1 MKLLFLTI
9 VKIDN
14 IEERGIYNDLLRK
27 FRDEGHEVFIV
38 TSLERR
44 EQKATSLI
52 KANGVFILQVKTLNL
67 QKVNIVEKG
76 IGTLLIEYQY
86 LQAIKTYL
94 PKEKFDVI
102 LYSTPPITFSNVI
115 KFIKNRDNAYAYL
128 LLKDIFPQNA
138 VDMKMIGKGGIIHNF
153 FLKKEH
159 ELYRISDTIG
169 CMSEANRNYI
179 LKHNPNISSSKVEVN
194 PNSITPLDIKY
205 LPEDLQSVR
214 EKYGVPLDKKVFVYG
229 GNLGKPQGL
238 DFLLQTIENC
248 VENKAFF
255 LIVGSGTEYDRIHEW
270 FQQKRPQNA
279 LLLAGL
285 AKNDYDVLLK
295 ACDVGMIFLHKDFTI
310 PNFPS
315 RLLSYLEMRI
325 PVIAATDKSSDIGSV
340 IEEAQCGY
348 WIETGD
354 LKQIEAIISRLCID
368 GEIYEQMKTNAWQL
382 IKNEFGIEKSYELIT
397 KKIKN
402 VQKKY

>member
-27 FRDEGHEVFIV
+27 FRDEGHEVFII

-52 KANGVFILQVKTLNL
+52 KANGVSILKVKTLNL
-67 QKVNIVEKG
+67 QKTNLIEKG

-94 PKEKFDVI
+94 LEESFDVI
-102 LYSTPPITFSNVI
+102 LYSTPPITFSSII

-138 VDMKMIGKGGIIHNF
+138 VDMKMMGKGGLIHQF
-153 FLKKEH
+153 FSKKEH
-159 ELYRISDTIG
+159 ELYRISDMIG
-169 CMSEANRNYI
+169 CMSEANKNYI
-179 LKHNPNISSSKVEVN
+179 LKHNPTISSSKVEVN
-194 PNSITPLDIKY
+194 PNSITPLDIRC
-205 LPEDLQSVR
+205 LPEELESLR
-214 EKYGVPLDKKVFVYG
+214 EKYGLPLDKKVFVYG
-229 GNLGKPQGL
+229 GNLGKPQGI
-238 DFLLQTIENC
+238 DFLLETIENC
-248 VENKAFF
+248 AEKRAFF
-255 LIVGSGTEYDRIHEW
+255 LIIGSGTEYNKIYEW
-270 FQQKRPQNA
+270 FRQRNPHNA

-285 AKNDYDVLLK
+285 PKNDYDILLK

-315 RLLSYLEMRI
+315 RLLSYLEMRM
-325 PVIAATDKSSDIGSV
+325 PVIAATDKSSDIGDV
-340 IEEAQCGY
+340 IEKARCGY
-348 WIETGD
+348 WVEAGN
-354 LKQIEAIISRLCID
+354 LKHIEAIISRLCV
-368 GEIYEQMKTNAWQL
+368 EEENYEQMKINAWQL
-382 IKNEFGIEKSYELIT
+382 IENEYSIEKSYDLIA

-402 VQKKY
+402 V

>member
-52 KANGVFILQVKTLNL
+52 KANGVHVLQVKTLNL

-76 IGTLLIEYQY
+76 IATLLIEYQY
-86 LQAIKTYL
+86 LQAIKINL
-94 PKEKFDVI
+94 SEEKFDVI

-138 VDMKMIGKGGIIHNF
+138 VDMKMIAKGGLIHQF
-153 FLKKEH
+153 FIKKEH
-159 ELYRISDTIG
+159 QLYRISDMIG

-179 LKHNPNISSSKVEVN
+179 LKHNPNIPSSKVEVN
-194 PNSITPLDIKY
+194 PNSITPVDIMY
-205 LPEDLQSVR
+205 LPEELESVR
-214 EKYGVPLDKKVFVYG
+214 EKYGIPLDKKVFVYG
-229 GNLGKPQGL
+229 GNLGKPQGI
-238 DFLLQTIENC
+238 DFLLETIENC
-248 VENKAFF
+248 AEKKAFF
-255 LIVGSGTEYDRIHEW
+255 LIIGSGTEYNRIYKW
-270 FQQKRPQNA
+270 FQQRNPHNA

-285 AKNDYDVLLK
+285 PKNDYDILLK

-315 RLLSYLEMRI
+315 RLLSYLEMRM
-325 PVIAATDKSSDIGSV
+325 PVIAATDISSDIGNV
-340 IEEAQCGY
+340 IEKAECGY
-348 WIETGD
+348 WVKSGNYLRLLEIIKLLCSDETY
-354 LKQIEAIISRLCID
+354 LA
-368 GEIYEQMKTNAWQL
+368 QMKANSWKLLQRDFKVDISYNL
-382 IKNEFGIEKSYELIT
+382 IFQKIT
-397 KKIKN
+397 Y
-402 VQKKY
+402 V

>member
-44 EQKATSLI
+44 EQKPTSLI
-52 KANGVFILQVKTLNL
+52 NANGVSILQVKTLNL

-94 PKEKFDVI
+94 SEEKFDII
-102 LYSTPPITFSNVI
+102 LYSTPPITFSSII
-115 KFIKNRDNAYAYL
+115 KYIKNRDNAYCYL

-138 VDMKMIGKGGIIHNF
+138 VDMKMISKGGLIHRF

-159 ELYRISDTIG
+159 ELYRISDMIG

-179 LKHNPNISSSKVEVN
+179 LTHNPTILSSKVEVN

-205 LPEDLQSVR
+205 LPEELKSVR

-229 GNLGKPQGL
+229 GNLGKPQGM
-238 DFLLQTIENC
+238 DFLLETIENC
-248 VENKAFF
+248 EENKAFF
-255 LIVGSGTEYDRIHEW
+255 LIIGSGTEYDRINKW
-270 FQQKRPQNA
+270 FQRKKPKNSR
-279 LLLAGL
+279 LLAGL
-285 AKNDYDVLLK
+285 PKNDYDVLLK
-295 ACDVGMIFLHKDFTI
+295 ACDIGMIFLHKDFTI

-315 RLLSYLEMRI
+315 RLLSYLEMRM
-325 PVIAATDKSSDIGSV
+325 PVIAATDTSSDIGSV
-340 IEEAQCGY
+340 IEQAKCGY
-348 WIETGD
+348 WVESGD
-354 LKQIEAIISRLCID
+354 FKQIEILINKLCV
-368 GEIYEQMKTNAWQL
+368 EEENFEQMKTNAWQL
-382 IKNEFGIEKSYELIT
+382 IKNEYSIEKSYNLIM
-397 KKIKN
+397 KKVKN
-402 VQKKY
+402 V

>member
-44 EQKATSLI
+44 EKKVTSLI
-52 KANGVFILQVKTLNL
+52 KANGVSILQVKTLNL
-67 QKVNIVEKG
+67 QKVNIIEKG

-86 LQAIKTYL
+86 LQAIKTNL
-94 PKEKFDVI
+94 PEEKFDVI
-102 LYSTPPITFSNVI
+102 LYSTPPITFSSVI

-138 VDMKMIGKGGIIHNF
+138 VDMKMIAEGGLIHQF

-159 ELYRISDTIG
+159 ELYRISDMIG

-179 LKHNPNISSSKVEVN
+179 LKHNPTIPSNKIEVN
-194 PNSITPLDIKY
+194 PNSITPIDIEY
-205 LPEDLQSVR
+205 LPEELQSIR

-229 GNLGKPQGL
+229 GNLGKPQGI
-238 DFLLQTIENC
+238 DFLLETIENC
-248 VENKAFF
+248 SERKAFF
-255 LIVGSGTEYDRIHEW
+255 LIIGSGTEYNRIYKW
-270 FQQKRPQNA
+270 FQQKNPPNA

-285 AKNDYDVLLK
+285 PKNDYDILLK
-295 ACDVGMIFLHKDFTI
+295 ACDIGMIFLHKDFSI

-315 RLLSYLEMRI
+315 RLLSYLEMRM
-325 PVIAATDKSSDIGSV
+325 PVIAATDIASDIGSV
-340 IEEAQCGY
+340 IEEAKCGY
-348 WIETGD
+348 WVKSGD
-354 LKQIEAIISRLCID
+354 LKQIEVLINRFCEKEES
-368 GEIYEQMKTNAWQL
+368 YEQMKINAWQL
-382 IKNEFGIEKSYELIT
+382 IKNEFTIEKSYNLIT
-397 KKIKN
+397 KKVKN
-402 VQKKY
+402 V

>member
-44 EQKATSLI
+44 EKKVTSLI
-52 KANGVFILQVKTLNL
+52 KANGVSILQVKTLNL
-67 QKVNIVEKG
+67 QKVNIFEKG

-86 LQAIKTYL
+86 LKAIKAYL
-94 PKEKFDVI
+94 PEEKFDVI

-115 KFIKNRDNAYAYL
+115 RFIKNRDCAYSYL

-138 VDMKMIGKGGIIHNF
+138 VDMKMIGKGGLIHRF

-159 ELYRISDTIG
+159 ELYQISDMIG

-179 LKHNPNISSSKVEVN
+179 LEHNPTIPSNKVEVN
-194 PNSITPLDIKY
+194 PNSITPINVKY
-205 LPEDLQSVR
+205 LPEELQSVR

-229 GNLGKPQGL
+229 GNLGKPQGI
-238 DFLLQTIENC
+238 DFLLETIENC
-248 VENKAFF
+248 NEREAFF
-255 LIVGSGTEYDRIHEW
+255 LVIGSGTEYNRIYQW
-270 FQQKRPQNA
+270 FQHKNPQNA

-285 AKNDYDVLLK
+285 PKNDYDVLLK
-295 ACDVGMIFLHKDFTI
+295 ACDIGLIFLHRDFTI

-315 RLLSYLEMRI
+315 RLLSYLEMRM
-325 PVIAATDKSSDIGSV
+325 PVIAATDTSSDIGNV
-340 IEEAQCGY
+340 IEEAKCGY
-348 WIETGD
+348 WVKAGD
-354 LKQIEAIISRLCID
+354 LKQFEVLINRFCEKEAN
-368 GEIYEQMKTNAWQL
+368 YEEMKENAWHL
-382 IKNEFGIEKSYELIT
+382 IKDEFSIEKSYDLII
-397 KKIKN
+397 KKVEN
-402 VQKKY
+402 V

>member
-44 EQKATSLI
+44 EQKTTSII
-52 KANGVFILQVKTLNL
+52 KANGVSILQVRTLNL
-67 QKVNIVEKG
+67 QKVNIIEKG

-86 LQAIKTYL
+86 LKAIKNYL
-94 PKEKFDVI
+94 SEEKFDVI
-102 LYSTPPITFSNVI
+102 LYSTPPITFSRVI

-138 VDMKMIGKGGIIHNF
+138 IDMKMIGKGGLIHRF
-153 FLKKEH
+153 FLKKER
-159 ELYRISDTIG
+159 ELYRISDMIG

-179 LKHNPNISSSKVEVN
+179 LIHNPTIPSSKVEIN
-194 PNSITPLDIKY
+194 PNSITPLDIQF
-205 LPEDLQSVR
+205 LPEELASVR

-238 DFLLQTIENC
+238 DFLLETIENC
-248 VENKAFF
+248 TEKKAFF
-255 LIVGSGTEYDRIHEW
+255 LIIGSGTEYDRIYKW
-270 FQQKRPQNA
+270 FHQKNPQNA

-285 AKNDYDVLLK
+285 PKNDYDILLK
-295 ACDVGMIFLHKDFTI
+295 ACDVGMIFLHRDFTI

-315 RLLSYLEMRI
+315 RLLSYLEMRMPI
-325 PVIAATDKSSDIGSV
+325 IAATDISSDIGSV
-340 IEEAQCGY
+340 VEEAKCGY
-348 WIETGD
+348 WVESGD
-354 LKQIEAIISRLCID
+354 CLKILEIIKRICFDEAYSI
-368 GEIYEQMKTNAWQL
+368 QMKENSWELLQSNFKVDISYNLILEKITN
-382 IKNEFGIEKSYELIT
+382 
-397 KKIKN
+397 
-402 VQKKY
+402 V